1 MLTPGGMHHIRHF
14 IWDFD
19 GTLFDTYP
27 TIIADLR
34 SALQEWGGDCDP
46 VLTMQMMLVNIPNAR
61 NYYADKY
68 GIDRQALSDAYH
80 RWHDKSTAFL
90 AAQPMDGA
98 REVLE
103 KIRATGGLSY
113 IFTHRSSVE
122 TRMYLQKYGLEEYFH
137 DIIGPDTPGFAVKPA
152 PDAVLHLMRKYDMRP
167 NDTVMVGDR
176 DCDLGSGRNAGI
188 GSVHL
193 VCAVAP
199 EALECTW
206 KLSSLRD
213 MLELL

>member
-27 TIIADLR
+27 TIISDLR
-34 SALQEWGGDCDP
+34 CALQEFGGDLDP
-46 VLTMQMMLVNIPNAR
+46 VTAMQMMLVNIPKAR
-61 NYYADKY
+61 NHYADKF
-68 GIDRQALSDAYH
+68 GIDRQVLSDAYH
-80 RWHDKSTAFL
+80 RWHDKSTVFL
-90 AAQPMDGA
+90 AAQPMAGA

-103 KIRATGGLSY
+103 KIHTSGGRSY

-122 TRMYLQKYGLEEYFH
+122 TRMYLQKYGLDGFFH
-137 DIIGPDTPGFAVKPA
+137 DIIGPDTPGFAFKPA
-152 PDAVLHLMRKYDMRP
+152 PDAVLYLMQKHGMRP
-167 NDTVMVGDR
+167 DNTVMVGDR
-176 DCDLGSGRNAGI
+176 DCDLASGRNAGI
-188 GSVHL
+188 ASAHL